1 MDDGLFDA
9 LPDSLAGGLAF
20 AAVVVV
26 LALLWIVVRR
36 TRERHL
42 EDLERRQDE
51 WRPPP
56 EPDDPRELPPRS

>member
-1 MDDGLFDA
+1 MDDGLFDV

-42 EDLERRQDE
+42 EDL
-51 WRPPP
+51 
-56 EPDDPRELPPRS
+56 